1 MGKNQ
6 GIVEEIE
13 KLLPEASFSA
23 LEFVFYYL
31 LADIRRHSHEKD

>member
-6 GIVEEIE
+6 GIIDEII
-13 KLLPEASFSA
+13 KLLPTASFSA

-31 LADIRRHSHEKD
+31 LADKRRNGHEDD